1 MTPSLRKNVFQFL
14 VGLLDMVATSS
25 CSMLTALSS
34 TPKNSRADF
43 QHLPAETPPPF
54 QMTYLHRRESIPHQ
68 LPLMCGPLCPL
79 ETLILFNPFTFFL
92 LSPKLW
98 ENRPDSAAPKSP
110 LLLLSG
116 CLSFLDSLDRGE
128 NASPSSLLNC
138 KGHISHFLNSA
149 PEALLS

>member
-1 MTPSLRKNVFQFL
+1 MTPSLRKNSFQSL

-25 CSMLTALSS
+25 CSVLTALSS
-34 TPKNSRADF
+34 TPKNSRTDF
-43 QHLPAETPPPF
+43 QHLPAETPSPL
-54 QMTYLHRRESIPHQ
+54 QTTRLHRRESVPHQ

-79 ETLILFNPFTFFL
+79 ETLMLPFTFFL

-116 CLSFLDSLDRGE
+116 CLSFLDSLGRGE

-138 KGHISHFLNSA
+138 KGHTSHFLNSA